1 MLSCSNFIISLSEFF
16 FVEIIWPLN
25 RTSFLSLIIPFSAT
39 IVIDVVFLES
49 EDKLFKLLFLS
60 CKKIFFISLSNFFST
75 KNVKP
80 LKLSLNC

>member
-60 CKKIFFISLSNFFST
+60 CKKIFFISLSNFFLQ
-75 KNVKP
+75 KM
-80 LKLSLNC
+80 